1 MGKGDRMV
9 RTHGRWGGEAL
20 RSVLAVLVVIG
31 CLAAAT
37 PARAESSFEGLGVVW
52 AKDVRTRTLTIGHNT
67 YHLTSATT
75 LYGSDWTPLTMHQL
89 PTARDE
95 RGWLRDVSQ
104 AAVTFNAVEH
114 RGRLYLDSLQL
125 LEPAGSS
132 SSS

>member
-1 MGKGDRMV
+1 MV
-9 RTHGRWGGEAL
+9 RSHDRSCGEVICN
-20 RSVLAVLVVIG
+20 VLAALMVLG

-37 PARAESSFEGLGVVW
+37 PARADSSLEGLGVVW
-52 AKDVRTRTLTIGHNT
+52 AKDVRTRTLTIGPNT
-67 YHLTSATT
+67 YHLTSTTT
-75 LYGSDWTPLTMHQL
+75 LYGSDWAPLTMHQL

-95 RGWLRDVSQ
+95 SGWLRDVSQ

-114 RGRLYLDSLQL
+114 RGRLYLDSLHL